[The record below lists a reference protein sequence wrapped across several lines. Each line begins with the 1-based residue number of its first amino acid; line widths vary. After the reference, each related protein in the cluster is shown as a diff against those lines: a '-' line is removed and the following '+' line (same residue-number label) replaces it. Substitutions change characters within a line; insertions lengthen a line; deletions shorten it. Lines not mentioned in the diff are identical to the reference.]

1 MFPQRGGRGGDG
13 VCRLVCLLGASL
25 AGWPLAKVLDT
36 WHWRDFLWL
45 SPLPP
50 GFPHCCYCPFERP
63 DTARS
68 VMHLTF
74 SLHIRK
80 TKKFSRFCLDAISGL
95 ICCCFYN
102 ACLTQVFIS
111 GVTHAGFLNQV
122 RKPTLD
128 LPLEVRRKMWSNRS
142 CNPTWWS
149 LSAT

>member
-13 VCRLVCLLGASL
+13 VCRLVSYLGASL

-36 WHWRDFLWL
+36 WHGADFLWL
-45 SPLPP
+45 SLSPP
-50 GFPHCCYCPFERP
+50 GFPHCCYCLFERP

-74 SLHIRK
+74 SLHTGK

-95 ICCCFYN
+95 ICADFYN

-128 LPLEVRRKMWSNRS
+128 LPLEVRRKSGSNRS